1 MAKLQSVSKSRTIKS
16 FKSDFHLEKYI
27 FMDMPKSR
35 RSLLAQFRFD
45 VFLTEKKQDNEGGGG
60 EE

>member
-1 MAKLQSVSKSRTIKS
+1 
-16 FKSDFHLEKYI
+16 
-27 FMDMPKSR
+27 MDMPKSR

-60 EE
+60 NETIDYVSYVLQKKL

>member
-1 MAKLQSVSKSRTIKS
+1 
-16 FKSDFHLEKYI
+16 
-27 FMDMPKSR
+27 MDIPKSR

-60 EE
+60 RNETIDYVSYVLQKKL

>member
-1 MAKLQSVSKSRTIKS
+1 
-16 FKSDFHLEKYI
+16 
-27 FMDMPKSR
+27 MDMPKSR

-60 EE
+60 MKQ

>member
-1 MAKLQSVSKSRTIKS
+1 
-16 FKSDFHLEKYI
+16 
-27 FMDMPKSR
+27 MDMPKSR

-60 EE
+60 GGRNETIDYVSYVLQKKL

>member
-1 MAKLQSVSKSRTIKS
+1 
-16 FKSDFHLEKYI
+16 
-27 FMDMPKSR
+27 MDMPKSR

-60 EE
+60 GRNETIDYVSYVLQKKL